1 MLFKTSF
8 GFLIGVGIV
17 LALFFIGI
25 GYYIYIKRR
34 NSVHHYDMVQHELD
48 DEEIEFKRMIEMQGD
63 DLEEMFDMK
72 EEDVTF
78 DLKDRSRLEMLEQ
91 YRSQLVSEVS
101 TNQNNS

>member
-1 MLFKTSF
+1 
-8 GFLIGVGIV
+8 
-17 LALFFIGI
+17 
-25 GYYIYIKRR
+25 
-34 NSVHHYDMVQHELD
+34 
-48 DEEIEFKRMIEMQGD
+48 MQGD